1 MAVKLSDLQKKV
13 LACFGGKDV
22 IIKNTEI
29 CDYLDTTRAVA
40 NVEISRLCDKGL
52 LIKVRKGEHKL
63 NLEKVNDL

>member
-1 MAVKLSDLQKKV
+1 MSLNDIQKQI
-13 LACFGGKDV
+13 LACFGGKSA
-22 IIKNTEI
+22 IIKNSEI

-40 NVEISRLCDKGL
+40 NVEISRLCHKGL